1 MNLLFGFRF
10 LSDYMWNIKAF
21 TIAFIPLTLI
31 LCAELHRQFYI
42 NNKGCIPSLSKV
54 DFFLWGY
61 ICLISLSFFS
71 YGGVGSVEIYVKI
84 LTVLIAFYLGK
95 VTPLFNIKKI
105 YLFYIPIYL
114 IIILYLISGNGF
126 QYWGSIVTFS
136 GGYFYKTDLA
146 IGLTLFTVFMLVSNL
161 NVKLKLSFVFLNL
174 VLIFLANSRMYLLL
188 LPIIT
193 ALYFYR
199 RIIFLNTKRFFVMLP
214 IIFSLIFLVF
224 YSFNDILLNFG
235 FLAVDF
241 NDFFSG
247 KNLQG
252 RDLLWDNLLSSYS
265 DFSLFNQLFGSGLVK
280 DTELA
285 FLTGYFESTNAHN
298 TYIFNLISVGVFGSL
313 FFFAFIITSFKRLL
327 SLFEKYRDYPKLY
340 DLLYLSVAC
349 TFLFFIA
356 GFSATVISFLQ
367 LSWFYFFFMGVLYSV
382 NFQKFNK

>member
-1 MNLLFGFRF
+1 
-10 LSDYMWNIKAF
+10 MWNIKAF
-21 TIAFIPLTLI
+21 TIAFIPLTVI
-31 LCAELHRQFYI
+31 LCAEFYRQFYI
-42 NNKGCIPSLSKV
+42 KNEGFMPTLFKA

-61 ICLISLSFFS
+61 ISLVSFSFFS
-71 YGGVGSVEIYVKI
+71 YGGIGSVEIYVKI
-84 LTVLIAFYLGK
+84 LTVLVAFYLGK
-95 VTPLFNIKKI
+95 VTPLFNIKRI
-105 YLFYIPIYL
+105 YLFYTPIYL
-114 IIILYLISGNGF
+114 IIILSLITGNGF
-126 QYWGSIVTFS
+126 QYWGNILTFS

-146 IGLTLFTVFMLVSNL
+146 IGLTLFTVFMLVSDL
-161 NVKLKLSFVFLNL
+161 NVKVKLSFVLLNL
-174 VLIFLANSRMYLLL
+174 LLIFLANSRMYLLL
-188 LPIIT
+188 LPIVT

-214 IIFSLIFLVF
+214 IFFSLIFLVF
-224 YSFNDILLNFG
+224 YSINDILLNFG
-235 FLAVDF
+235 LLAVDF

-252 RDLLWDNLLSSYS
+252 RDLLWDNLLSSYY
-265 DFSLFNQLFGSGLVK
+265 DFSSFNQLFGFGLVK

-298 TYIFNLISVGVFGSL
+298 TYIFNLISVGLFGSL
-313 FFFAFIITSFKRLL
+313 FFFSFIITSFKRLL
-327 SLFEKYRDYPKLY
+327 SLFEKYSDYPKLY
-340 DLLYLSVAC
+340 DLLYLSVAF